1 MACADPLDLP
11 PRHIEEAVGE
21 ELDRR
26 RIVDEEPA
34 LSLQRSDVPAEV
46 LRDRPDLRRCL
57 LQREEDPRLPPARAL
72 EEEVQAHERLARPGA
87 ALDHGR
93 ARPRQAT
100 EQERVEAGD
109 PGGDPIREV
118 DRRLAVQLRSPHAR
132 VEREPVGAHLEEVA
146 PGNVVRAAHFQDF
159 ELPGRRQLLALRG
172 ETHDA
177 VGNGELR
184 GDADVL
190 GPVLADQQRRC
201 PPRRDADREV
211 VDKRPGVRGAGQEVV
226 DGLEAVDGHDVRF
239 LAFDALYHPRQRLLD
254 AAATE
259 GRAEIGEDDTLLDQ
273 AGVEEREELHV
284 ADDLQRRLGER
295 GEVEALFPLPGV
307 VEQRLERED
316 GFSGAR
322 LAGNDRHRP
331 GGKPPA
337 KNRVQRGGS
346 RAQPLE
352 S

>member
-1 MACADPLDLP
+1 M
-11 PRHIEEAVGE
+11 
-21 ELDRR
+21 
-26 RIVDEEPA
+26 
-34 LSLQRSDVPAEV
+34 
-46 LRDRPDLRRCL
+46 
-57 LQREEDPRLPPARAL
+57 
-72 EEEVQAHERLARPGA
+72 QAHERLARPGA

-146 PGNVVRAAHFQDF
+146 PGDVVRAAHFQDF

-177 VGNGELR
+177 VGDGELR

-190 GPVLADQQRRC
+190 GLILADQQRRC
-201 PPRRDADREV
+201 PPRRHADREV
-211 VDKRPGVRGAGQEVV
+211 VDKRPAVRGAGQEVV
-226 DGLEAVDGHDVRF
+226 DGLEAVDGHEVRF
-239 LAFDALYHPRQRLLD
+239 LALDALYHLRQRLLD
-254 AAATE
+254 AAAPK
-259 GRAEIGEDDTLLDQ
+259 GRSEIGEDDALLDQ

-295 GEVEALFPLPGV
+295 GEVEALLPLPGV

-316 GFSGAR
+316 GLSRAR

-331 GGKPPA
+331 GGNPPA
-337 KNRVQRGGS
+337 QNRVQRGGS
-346 RAQPLE
+346 CAQPLE
-352 S
+352 G